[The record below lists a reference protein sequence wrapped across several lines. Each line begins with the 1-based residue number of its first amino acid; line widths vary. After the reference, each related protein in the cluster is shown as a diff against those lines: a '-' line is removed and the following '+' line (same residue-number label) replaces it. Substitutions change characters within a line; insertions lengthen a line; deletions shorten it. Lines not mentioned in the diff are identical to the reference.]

1 MPARASPLTG
11 GLNSSLRYRSE
22 HDYYLLASDAGS
34 WVQCREIVLMAAVS
48 KHARVLSVLA
58 YCKEPPG
65 IVMPLVVG
73 GSLHAKMLERLRPE
87 YGKLLEIAGD
97 SF

>member
-1 MPARASPLTG
+1 
-11 GLNSSLRYRSE
+11 
-22 HDYYLLASDAGS
+22 
-34 WVQCREIVLMAAVS
+34 MAAVS